1 MMPSTHNTHRK
12 LILLLTIFISLGT
25 VHAQEDFAISCIDTT
40 ANSIIF
46 NNADWSPLFERLAQ
60 LNDTPSST
68 VDVISIAHIGDS
80 HIQAGFFTE
89 GLRIPMQQK
98 WGNAGR
104 GLVTPLRITNTN
116 EPTYYKIS
124 TPDAWEHNRCVIGK
138 KFDSNV
144 GISGISILPITGEID
159 LTIETYN
166 HSDCYAGFNS
176 LRLFHSESE
185 NFPQLIPENP
195 FDSIEI
201 DYSHR
206 GETRFSW
213 RNATN
218 SIHLQGYNSYEMEC
232 GAIYAASLEN
242 GNSGVIVH
250 AIGNNSATYECY
262 NRVDNYASKLS
273 VITPQLIIISMGTNE
288 SVSKMTSDEFY
299 NQINHLVVSIRREIP
314 DALILL
320 TTPAENMIRKRR
332 RKNNRRRTYYAENNH
347 ISTIVETIKQYGYD
361 HNIAV
366 WDWYAISGGKG
377 SCETWV
383 KERGMAADHIHYT
396 ANGYTL
402 QGNLLY
408 NSIHN
413 AYEKYIR

>member
-1 MMPSTHNTHRK
+1 MRPTYNIYRV
-12 LILLLTIFISLGT
+12 FSLFLSVLWSIGT
-25 VHAQEDFAISCIDTT
+25 TYAQEDFTISCIDTT

-46 NNADWSPLFERLAQ
+46 NNADWSPLFDNLTQ
-60 LNDTPSST
+60 LDDST
-68 VDVISIAHIGDS
+68 STAIDVISIAHIGDS

-89 GLRIPMQQK
+89 GLRIPLQQK

-124 TPDAWEHNRCVIGK
+124 TPDTWEHNRCVIGK

-144 GISGISILPITGEID
+144 GISGISITSVTGEID
-159 LTIETYN
+159 LTIETFN
-166 HSDCYAGFNS
+166 HSDCYAGFNT
-176 LRLFHSESE
+176 LRLFHSDSE
-185 NFPQLIPENP
+185 NFPQLIPENLT
-195 FDSIEI
+195 DDVVI
-201 DYSHR
+201 DNSHR

-213 RNATN
+213 KNATN
-218 SIHLQGYNSYEMEC
+218 SIHLQGFNSYEQEC

-242 GNSGVIVH
+242 GHRGIIVH

-262 NRVDNYASKLS
+262 NRVNDYAIKLS
-273 VITPQLIIISMGTNE
+273 ALSPQLVIISMGTNE
-288 SVSKMTSDEFY
+288 SVSTSMTAETMY
-299 NQINHLVVSIRREIP
+299 NQIDCLVTSIRNSMPET
-314 DALILL
+314 LILL
-320 TTPAENMIRKRR
+320 TTPAENKIRKRN
-332 RKNNRRRTYYAENNH
+332 RKNKRRRTYYVENSH
-347 ISTIVETIKQYGYD
+347 VTTIVETIKQYGCD

-366 WDWYAISGGKG
+366 WDWYTISGGKG

-383 KERGMAADHIHYT
+383 KERGMAADRIHYT

-402 QGNLLY
+402 QGHLLY